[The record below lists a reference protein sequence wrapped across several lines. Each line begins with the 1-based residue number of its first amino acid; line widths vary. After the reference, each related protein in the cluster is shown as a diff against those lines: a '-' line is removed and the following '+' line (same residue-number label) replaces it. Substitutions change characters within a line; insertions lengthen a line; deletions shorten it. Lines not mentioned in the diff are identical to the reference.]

1 MTALWAVAVSGPS
14 KSISML
20 LTWWL
25 VWAYPAS
32 AVRSFSVSAAR
43 PAIHSPGW

>member
-1 MTALWAVAVSGPS
+1 MTALWAVAASGPS

-25 VWAYPAS
+25 VRAYPAT
-32 AVRSFSVSAAR
+32 AVRSLSVSAAR
-43 PAIHSPGW
+43 PVIQSPG

>member
-1 MTALWAVAVSGPS
+1 MTALCAVAESRPW

-20 LTWWL
+20 LRWWL
-25 VWAYPAS
+25 VFTYPAS

-43 PAIHSPGW
+43 PAIQSPG